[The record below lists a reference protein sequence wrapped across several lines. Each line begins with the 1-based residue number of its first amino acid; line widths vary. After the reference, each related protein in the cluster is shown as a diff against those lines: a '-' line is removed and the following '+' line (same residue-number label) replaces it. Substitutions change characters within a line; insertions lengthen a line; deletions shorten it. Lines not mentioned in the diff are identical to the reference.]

1 MSRMESAMLI
11 GRRIWLVAMLFLIL
25 FTILERSAIA
35 ANICPP
41 VGASS
46 DCGTIITIE
55 NSGATI
61 THNPNIPPYDREP
74 AFQWQGDDTLVGV
87 RNNSTTPIRSIRLRS
102 AHNIF
107 GEDFGASPSDGI
119 CGTSLF
125 SGLPFNPRPTNCP
138 SGPQTL
144 DGQAYTLTG
153 YEGPGVFF
161 TNTTSTEGTVRFEP
175 PMSPGETRYFGLEA
189 AISSAVSCRD
199 VINNSIQTRISDTV
213 NNNGTIASRNTQ
225 MTATFTPGINPVTG
239 QRSTTSEAAMLC
251 GVKKFNWISKM
262 TVPDPSPYYEKL
274 SFPPNTGRHNPYAD
288 NSLGNPSNPTSPRL
302 TNRTG
307 SFIDRPKFG
316 YTNST
321 NTLLREDWY
330 SFPFYWD
337 MRSANRFPNGAV
349 PPHSLLDPA
358 NYSESRLSFRD
369 TPSDPCLSTPNA
381 QGIPTG
387 NPQADGCDRTLATGK
402 LAFYTSLAGVLTE
415 EPPTGVDLGL
425 SFTWTSAFNGYALC
439 QTTAGTE
446 ICATS
451 GYIGDIVPNSGIGE
465 VTVTDVQNT
474 STYNYNGIAVTA
486 VNDIPTGGEKVPPAI
501 VISANPMKLW
511 PPNHKMVSV
520 TVSGTITDIGPD
532 RTGVNPN
539 TATYT
544 VKDEYGL
551 VQPTG
556 TITLDSNGRYSFA
569 IQLQA
574 SRKGND
580 ENGREYLITV
590 SAEDNVGNKGS
601 SSVQV
606 VVPHDQKYDR
616 KQ

>member
-1 MSRMESAMLI
+1 MNRMESAMLI
-11 GRRIWLVAMLFLIL
+11 GRQIWLVAMLPFML
-25 FTILERSAIA
+25 FTLLERSAIA

-74 AFQWQGDDTLVGV
+74 AFEWQGDDTLVGV

-107 GEDFGASPSDGI
+107 GEDFGAFPSDGI

-175 PMSPGETRYFGLEA
+175 AIKPGETRYFGLEA
-189 AISSAVSCRD
+189 AIGSTVSCPD
-199 VINNSIQTRISDTV
+199 AINNSLQTRIS
-213 NNNGTIASRNTQ
+213 NHINSNGSVVQNVQ
-225 MTATFTPGINPVTG
+225 MNATFTPGTNPVTG
-239 QRSTTSEAAMLC
+239 QRYTTSEAASIC

-262 TVPDPSPYYEKL
+262 TVPDPSPYFERL
-274 SFPPNTGRHNPYAD
+274 SFPVSTGRHNPYAD
-288 NSLGNPSNPTSPRL
+288 NSLGNPTNPDSPRL
-302 TNRTG
+302 TSRTG
-307 SFIDRPKFG
+307 PFLDRPKYG

-321 NTLLREDWY
+321 NTRITEDWY
-330 SFPFYWD
+330 SYPFYWD
-337 MRSANRFPNGAV
+337 MRSANHFPNQQV

-358 NYSESRLSFRD
+358 NYSESRLSFND
-369 TPSDPCLSTPNA
+369 TPSNPCLP
-381 QGIPTG
+381 GG
-387 NPQADGCDRTLATGK
+387 NRQADGCGGTLSTGK
-402 LAFYTSLAGVLTE
+402 HVAFYTTLAGVITE
-415 EPPTGVDLGL
+415 EPPTGVDLGIGF
-425 SFTWTSAFNGYALC
+425 SWTSAYNGYALC
-439 QTTAGTE
+439 QTTTGTD

-451 GYIGDIVPNSGIGE
+451 GYLGDLVPNSGTGE
-465 VTVTDVQNT
+465 VTVTGVQNT
-474 STYNYNGIAVTA
+474 SNYNYNGVVVTA
-486 VNDIPTGGEKVPPAI
+486 VNEVPIGAETTPPAI
-501 VISANPMKLW
+501 SASVTPMKLW
-511 PPNHKMVSV
+511 PPNHKLVSV
-520 TVSGTITDIGPD
+520 TVSGSITDIGPS
-532 RTGVNPN
+532 RTGINPN
-539 TATYT
+539 TAFYA
-544 VKDEYGL
+544 VKDEYGI

-556 TITLDSNGRYSFA
+556 AISVDSDGRYSFA

-574 SRKGND
+574 SRKAND
-580 ENGREYLITV
+580 KDGREYLITV